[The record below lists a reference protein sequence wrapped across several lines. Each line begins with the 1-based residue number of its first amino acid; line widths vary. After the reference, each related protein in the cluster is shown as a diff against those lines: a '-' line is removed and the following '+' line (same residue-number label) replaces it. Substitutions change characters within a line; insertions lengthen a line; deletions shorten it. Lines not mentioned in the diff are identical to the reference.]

1 MTLKKYI
8 PDAITSMNLICGLV
22 GVMFAVNG
30 KLDLAFYLMLAAA
43 VADFLDGFF
52 ARLLNAYSD
61 FGKELDSLCD
71 LVSFGVLPSVMLWS
85 LMKTCMFGES
95 LLCYVPL
102 VIALFSALRLAKF
115 NVDDAQKDGFLGLPT
130 PACALLCASLC
141 MYICND
147 PACFLADWAAGN
159 VFIPL
164 LSVCL
169 SLLLVSRIPM
179 FSFKFRKDDASVLKT
194 KRFAYLVMM
203 FLLAGV
209 CLIYSLNWSAVI
221 LMGIVLYIVKN
232 IVYFIARI

>member
-30 KLDLAFYLMLAAA
+30 KLDLAFYMMLAAA

-194 KRFAYLVMM
+194 KRFTYLLMM

>member
-8 PDAITSMNLICGLV
+8 PDAITSMNLICGLI

-30 KLDLAFYLMLAAA
+30 KLDLAFYMMLAAA

-71 LVSFGVLPSVMLWS
+71 LVSFGVLPAVMLWS
-85 LMKTCMFGES
+85 LMKTCMFGEN

-147 PACFLADWAAGN
+147 PACFLADWAAGK

-179 FSFKFRKDDASVLKT
+179 FSFKFHKDDASALKT
-194 KRFAYLVMM
+194 KRIAYLVMM
-203 FLLAGV
+203 LLLVGV
-209 CLIYSLNWSAVI
+209 CVLYSLNWSAVI

-232 IVYFIARI
+232 IVYSIARI

>member
-30 KLDLAFYLMLAAA
+30 KLDLAFYMMLAAA

-85 LMKTCMFGES
+85 LMKTCMFGEN

-102 VIALFSALRLAKF
+102 VIALFSALRLAK
-115 NVDDAQKDGFLGLPT
+115 
-130 PACALLCASLC
+130 
-141 MYICND
+141 
-147 PACFLADWAAGN
+147 
-159 VFIPL
+159 
-164 LSVCL
+164 SVNL
-169 SLLLVSRIPM
+169 
-179 FSFKFRKDDASVLKT
+179 
-194 KRFAYLVMM
+194 
-203 FLLAGV
+203 
-209 CLIYSLNWSAVI
+209 
-221 LMGIVLYIVKN
+221 
-232 IVYFIARI
+232 

>member
-30 KLDLAFYLMLAAA
+30 KLDLAFYMMLAAA

-85 LMKTCMFGES
+85 LMKTCMFGEN

-194 KRFAYLVMM
+194 KRFTYLLMM